1 MCCTGAHIKAS
12 LPWDSSIS
20 EYFCFE
26 YWFENPTPQD
36 ITTAHLMPAFV
47 YSDTVA
53 PNSTKRVTAF
63 AISFLS
69 PTSSV
74 SSASMLNTTFPAYK
88 VELWCF
94 VLESNR
100 LQHITNSITAMVDL
114 LLLCML
120 IRHESFAGLR
130 FWPVGSILNISCFTA
145 GTCVEGH
152 GRLRMNEMFP
162 DTNQLT
168 IFYNGNICS
177 YNGIPAE
184 KMQGIMLLV
193 AAAAKST
200 ETKNTM
206 KQSPV
211 PSPIPSSP
219 PSPVAAADN
228 VTSPQ
233 ALCFPY
239 PSSPKNEGG

>member
-1 MCCTGAHIKAS
+1 MCR
-12 LPWDSSIS
+12 S
-20 EYFCFE
+20 EC
-26 YWFENPTPQD
+26 ENQ
-36 ITTAHLMPAFV
+36 
-47 YSDTVA
+47 
-53 PNSTKRVTAF
+53 NSCA
-63 AISFLS
+63 
-69 PTSSV
+69 
-74 SSASMLNTTFPAYK
+74 
-88 VELWCF
+88 
-94 VLESNR
+94 
-100 LQHITNSITAMVDL
+100 
-114 LLLCML
+114 LLCQIHNVCAMFDHDL
-120 IRHESFAGLR
+120 VDAA
-130 FWPVGSILNISCFTA
+130 VISPWLC
-145 GTCVEGH
+145 CRGH

>member
-1 MCCTGAHIKAS
+1 MPQFVDKVSGALLELNHLQMQLFLSSCLSSSEFCTKLHWQLVDFNNRCLAWI
-12 LPWDSSIS
+12 
-20 EYFCFE
+20 
-26 YWFENPTPQD
+26 WF
-36 ITTAHLMPAFV
+36 AFV
-47 YSDTVA
+47 YVWGAVVA
-53 PNSTKRVTAF
+53 
-63 AISFLS
+63 
-69 PTSSV
+69 
-74 SSASMLNTTFPAYK
+74 
-88 VELWCF
+88 
-94 VLESNR
+94 
-100 LQHITNSITAMVDL
+100 
-114 LLLCML
+114 
-120 IRHESFAGLR
+120 
-130 FWPVGSILNISCFTA
+130 VGSILNISCFTA

-162 DTNQLT
+162 DTNQFT

-219 PSPVAAADN
+219 PSPVADN